1 MKDLRIVFMGTPE
14 FAVHCLEE
22 IVESGYNVVGV
33 ITAPDR
39 PAGRGR
45 KLQQS
50 AVKKFATEKELPV
63 LQPVNLQAE
72 DFQKK
77 LKELNP
83 DIGVVVAFRMLPKS
97 VWSLP
102 KLGTFNLH
110 ASLLPQYRGA
120 APINWAIMNG
130 EKTTGVSTFFLD
142 EKIDTGAMILQK
154 EVSIREDETVGELH
168 DKLLNT
174 GARLIIDTLKL
185 VEKGEVETTPQRD
198 SDTLKDAPKLNR
210 DNTQIDWHKS
220 VDDIYNQIRGLNP
233 YPAAWSLLHNNAD
246 DMSVKIYEV
255 NKEKVDHHDP
265 VGAVTVQDKKLKVAA
280 KDGFIIINSIKL
292 QGKRK
297 MDVKDLLNGFTFTP
311 EAKFM

>member
-50 AVKKFATEKELPV
+50 AVKKFAIEKKLPV